1 MRSGGEI
8 VCSAGVLWFQEKH
21 TQLTD
26 DPHSRQAGA
35 VSVVSAR
42 NSFAAHGS
50 SVPQKRSRRR
60 TPSSVGVDLHT
71 RRGRAPPAAGLR
83 SPLWRSGP
91 VASSEGPVLNCE
103 GPPFARPGDSA
114 TRPVM
119 WCMCG
124 PKGATGD
131 GNTEADRLIVRTHA
145 TPRVF
150 PSTRAKSSLRA
161 PGAHAASATI
171 RFRPRPAAIHGVPTP
186 ADRLHHPPSSPVHA
200 QRMDRSARSL
210 VLNDQRLIVYGAFP
224 RSLPP
229 PRSRRPNTRRVFHS
243 VRLSSRNLC
252 RPRVRAAARVAPTL
266 ARGSP

>member
-103 GPPFARPGDSA
+103 GPPFARPGDSIRPRGPSCGA
-114 TRPVM
+114 CAAPRGPLEMVTRRRTDSSYVHMPHR
-119 WCMCG
+119 
-124 PKGATGD
+124 AFS
-131 GNTEADRLIVRTHA
+131 RLHARSLPSVRPA
-145 TPRVF
+145 RTPRRPRSGFVLARPQF
-150 PSTRAKSSLRA
+150 TVSRRPLTASTTLPRLPSTRR
-161 PGAHAASATI
+161 GWI
-171 RFRPRPAAIHGVPTP
+171 VPR
-186 ADRLHHPPSSPVHA
+186 
-200 QRMDRSARSL
+200 ARS
-210 VLNDQRLIVYGAFP
+210 
-224 RSLPP
+224 
-229 PRSRRPNTRRVFHS
+229 
-243 VRLSSRNLC
+243 C
-252 RPRVRAAARVAPTL
+252 
-266 ARGSP
+266 

>member
-1 MRSGGEI
+1 VRSGGEI

-186 ADRLHHPPSSPVHA
+186 ADRLHRPPSSPVHA

-210 VLNDQRLIVYGAFP
+210 VLNDQRLIVYGACP

-229 PRSRRPNTRRVFHS
+229 PRSRRPKRVFHS